1 MAAAGEIQHSPTQG
15 ERGYTL
21 NTALIKT
28 NTLYLIFLIKALL
41 ILKYCYVKKNHRK
54 KLNLNDLV
62 SVFLTEPR
70 FSLG

>member
-15 ERGYTL
+15 ERGYT
-21 NTALIKT
+21 LIKT

-54 KLNLNDLV
+54 KLNLKDLV